1 MRFFLQAVVNVEKKV
16 LCFVEIFLDKSPS
29 LWYIVSKNKE
39 RGRKMFERRREA
51 REFIEEWG
59 LQKIAEVK
67 EKTVWISTP
76 RSGYFVT
83 RYDVVPIEVE
93 RELRNKIWKLLEMIE
108 RLKKI
113 EAISIF
119 RKLNEK
125 GKRRVKALRK
135 GIENLKRILER
146 EIERTQE

>member
-1 MRFFLQAVVNVEKKV
+1 
-16 LCFVEIFLDKSPS
+16 
-29 LWYIVSKNKE
+29 
-39 RGRKMFERRREA
+39 MFERRREA